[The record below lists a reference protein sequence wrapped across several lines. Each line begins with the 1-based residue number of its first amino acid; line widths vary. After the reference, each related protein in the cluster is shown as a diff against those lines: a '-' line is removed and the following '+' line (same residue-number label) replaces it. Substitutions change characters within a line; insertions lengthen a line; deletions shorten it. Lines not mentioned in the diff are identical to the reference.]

1 MSISNGD
8 LAYNNIEMA
17 RILLLLGFYL
27 IWQL

>member
-8 LAYNNIEMA
+8 LAYNNIETT